1 MLHFAFESK
10 NNFIHGLS
18 FIAKSLEEWPS
29 KPFNDDLDCSWGL
42 KKTYIKEEAPFVVL
56 DGNFIYPV
64 FSNDHFYESAK
75 LCGYTKEE
83 VNEARQRLGLT
94 LL

>member
-1 MLHFAFESK
+1 MLHFAFESQS
-10 NNFIHGLS
+10 NFIHGLS
-18 FIAKSLEEWPS
+18 FIAKSLDEWPLR
-29 KPFNDDLDCSWGL
+29 PFNNDLNSWT
-42 KKTYIKEEAPFVVL
+42 KKPRTYVKEEAPFVVL

-64 FSNDHFYESAK
+64 FPNDNFYESAK